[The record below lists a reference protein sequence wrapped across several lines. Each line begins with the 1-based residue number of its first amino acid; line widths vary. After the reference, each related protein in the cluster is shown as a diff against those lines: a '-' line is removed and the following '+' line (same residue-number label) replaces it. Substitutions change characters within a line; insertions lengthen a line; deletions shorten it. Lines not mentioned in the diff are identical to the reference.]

1 MNELHQQ
8 TKLMLELIKGSGG
21 LYEKPRIDYYEFR
34 NRWLPLFNYG
44 FESGQAP
51 LGEWVQQVC
60 LNHAFMDVD
69 VVKGGRKIPNPLY
82 PGNFTIEG
90 GEYMFTVPP
99 VLNRDIV
106 VELKSGR
113 TIDSVVVNAQRQ
125 REVLAKS
132 GDALMNKEIVNG
144 VSISI
149 PVDPMLFER
158 MNKIFEH
165 YGVQRTLPTGITK
178 NTEKSNHTTEAAPE
192 EKIDNDLLDFNF

>member
-1 MNELHQQ
+1 MDELHQQ
-8 TKLMLELIKGSGG
+8 TKMMLNLIKDSGG
-21 LYEKPRIDYYEFR
+21 LYEKPRVDYYEFR

-44 FESGQAP
+44 FEEGQAP

-69 VVKGGRKIPNPLY
+69 IVKGGRKVPNQLY
-82 PGNFTIEG
+82 PGTFTIEG

-99 VLNRDIV
+99 ILNRDIV
-106 VELKSGR
+106 VDLKSGR
-113 TIDSVVVNAQRQ
+113 TIDAVVVNAQRQ

-132 GDALMNKEIVNG
+132 GDALMKKEFVNG
-144 VSISI
+144 ISISV

-165 YGVQRTLPTGITK
+165 YGVKRNVPESVPK
-178 NTEKSNHTTEAAPE
+178 NTENSNHTTEARPE
-192 EKIDNDLLDFNF
+192 EKIDNDLLDFSL